1 MTSDVGISIKGLKQK
16 NLLLLLK
23 LIATQPG
30 LSRIDLAKIT
40 HLTKM
45 TVTNIISELL
55 ELSLCWTLCSL
66 PVITAV
72 PAAAALYHTCA
83 LCVRR
88 GEDGAFGRFLRS
100 FRQNL
105 RQGCILSVP
114 LVVLGLLAADR

>member
-1 MTSDVGISIKGLKQK
+1 MNGLFSPNNLFFRSLSWMVDIIGISFLW
-16 NLLLLLK
+16 LLL
-23 LIATQPG
+23 
-30 LSRIDLAKIT
+30 
-40 HLTKM
+40 
-45 TVTNIISELL
+45 
-55 ELSLCWTLCSL
+55 SL

-114 LVVLGLLAADR
+114 LTVTMSSLR